1 MYSRPRFKDAHL
13 KSTPSFED
21 NIFSKSTYP
30 ADIHYD
36 NRALAFLP
44 HGAPKIT
51 AEVHLQSCTESGLL
65 LLKLLRAG
73 MERFLPSASGS
84 SAAGLKPCGEPTCSS
99 SLNLSHRFP
108 SALAGD
114 PCMGFVVGSSERK
127 ATGSRESAQIAR
139 RGQLETRPA
148 AAAVPWKWMTKTT
161 SRTTAG
167 DFLHQSPG

>member
-36 NRALAFLP
+36 NRAVAFLP

-84 SAAGLKPCGEPTCSS
+84 SAAGLKPCGEPTCKFKSQLVTS
-99 SLNLSHRFP
+99 VHQC
-108 SALAGD
+108 
-114 PCMGFVVGSSERK
+114 PCGRSMHGFCG
-127 ATGSRESAQIAR
+127 
-139 RGQLETRPA
+139 RGQNNICSTQKPQHRTQQSHQQPQQNT
-148 AAAVPWKWMTKTT
+148 AVI
-161 SRTTAG
+161 
-167 DFLHQSPG
+167 